1 MTSTAHRLVLV
12 LVAALSLAAVGC
24 KSSAPPRTGF
34 ISDYSQLEKVDDQK
48 SRFVSQKL
56 AEYESFIVDPIQW
69 RAKPEADKEPV
80 LKPEEKAEVVNYFR
94 EAFIK
99 VLQENDYTV
108 TDKTGVGVARVR
120 LAVTDIHESTW
131 WANVHPGS
139 KLTGAG
145 TGGASMEGEVI
156 DSMTGEQ
163 LAAVVKSG
171 KGSQFTLNIGN
182 TAEDVENLI
191 DQWAKEA
198 EERLRELR
206 EASDS

>member
-1 MTSTAHRLVLV
+1 MKSVRF
-12 LVAALSLAAVGC
+12 LSLILALIAISSVSTGC

-34 ISDYSQLEKVDDQK
+34 ISDYSKLKSIDDNK
-48 SRFVSQKL
+48 ARFVSPNL
-56 AEYESFIVDPIQW
+56 ASYKSFIIDPVQM
-69 RAKPEADKEPV
+69 KQVNDPPV
-80 LKPEEKAEVVNYFR
+80 LKPEERAEVANYFR
-94 EAFIK
+94 ESFVK
-99 VLQENDYTV
+99 VLKTNGYTV
-108 TDKTGVGVARVR
+108 TNKAGVGVARFRV
-120 LAVTDIHESTW
+120 AITDIHESTW

-145 TGGASMEGEVI
+145 TGGAAMEGEVI
-156 DSMTGEQ
+156 DSVTGEQ

-206 EASDS
+206 ESHTN